1 MAIRNKKFAATTVI
15 NNIPVSV
22 FKANGS
28 DVRTMVQWQRAH
40 KASGKHFSS
49 TQEFVRAHASLHGC
63 AVILWKDGHA
73 TVFSRDSSQSPSEK
87 LLRTKFIPNSA
98 SPSTLAVQ

>member
-22 FKANGS
+22 F
-28 DVRTMVQWQRAH
+28 